1 MFGLENSGFLISLA
15 VSLLISLVTL
25 LYFRQQIATMDHKV
39 TSMFSL
45 LTSLTQELNNL
56 SRISFNQQTL
66 ADTEDNSPITLKMND
81 SRINVSDDDENSE
94 SGDDSNSD
102 SESSEEDENM
112 LDEEEDEDESEELS
126 LAELKT
132 LNMGSEVHSFKHNTD
147 DIKIID
153 MDTYSDEESS
163 HNNDDESYD
172 YGQQLEDVMNDMIE
186 ETIELNA
193 ETTHN
198 MVIDNANVT
207 QLITELDTIETDS
220 LQDLELISDVKTFNI
235 PLDYSKMS
243 VKALKDLVAAKKL
256 TTNVSKLKKPELI
269 KLLSV

>member
-25 LYFRQQIATMDHKV
+25 LYFRQQIATIDHKV
-39 TSMFSL
+39 ASMFSL

-66 ADTEDNSPITLKMND
+66 ADTEDNSPITLNVTD
-81 SRINVSDDDENSE
+81 SRINVSDDENSE
-94 SGDDSNSD
+94 SGDDSDSSD
-102 SESSEEDENM
+102 GEEDENM
-112 LDEEEDEDESEELS
+112 SDEDESEEMS
-126 LAELKT
+126 LAEFKT
-132 LNMGSEVHSFKHNTD
+132 LNMGSEVQSSIHNTN

-163 HNNDDESYD
+163 HNDDDESYD
-172 YGQQLEDVMNDMIE
+172 YGKQLEDVMNDMIE
-186 ETIELNA
+186 ETIELNN
-193 ETTHN
+193 EMTPTQVTEN
-198 MVIDNANVT
+198 TNIT
-207 QLITELDTIETDS
+207 QLVADFDAVDTDS
-220 LQDLELISDVKTFNI
+220 LPDLEIISDVKTFNI

-243 VKALKDLVAAKKL
+243 VKALKDLVAEKNL

>member
-25 LYFRQQIATMDHKV
+25 LYFRQQIATIDHKV
-39 TSMFSL
+39 ASMFSL

-102 SESSEEDENM
+102 SESSD
-112 LDEEEDEDESEELS
+112 EDEDESEELS

-163 HNNDDESYD
+163 HNDDDESYD

-193 ETTHN
+193 EMTHN

-207 QLITELDTIETDS
+207 QLITELDTIDTDS
-220 LQDLELISDVKTFNI
+220 LPDLELISDVKTFNI